1 MPADDERDPLDR
13 WLDQQVRP
21 LPPPPGTF
29 ELITRRARRRKVRK
43 AVLTAVSAAAVAVAA
58 VLAVPGGLLLQVSP
72 SVVAA
77 SSSANGGTQTPG
89 SGTQS
94 PNGTASRDTTSPSA
108 SATGTAPLTEPSGP
122 VPANFAPTSVTFVS
136 PTIAWVI
143 GQAGTPGTCANANP
157 DICTSIARTDNAG
170 KTWEGEPAPST
181 TGPDGPSGVSAIRY
195 LDGVNGWAFGPE
207 LWVTHNSGHT
217 WARVSTG
224 GYRVTDLETAGD
236 RVFALW
242 ALCPGAQAGA
252 GVASGCT
259 SYTLMSAA
267 KDSDAWTPV
276 GGLTS
281 GLTDQGN
288 PTSALLQLTGT
299 VGYLLAPD
307 GTLYSGPV
315 SGGAWQ
321 KAGTAPCQPGT
332 AQADGVPA
340 HAFLALQDERHLAIA
355 CYGSSVPG
363 GLQVST
369 SADGGQLWSAESAA
383 SGAASVGTP
392 TSLAATS
399 DGILVLA
406 TTTGIY
412 VQSGTGRPSTG
423 LPSTGLPSTGL
434 PSTGQWTATSATGT
448 AAPPGGFT
456 YVGMTTSTQ
465 GVALPADTALH
476 EIYLTYN
483 GGTTWTP
490 STPVEPGR

>member
-21 LPPPPGTF
+21 LPPPAGTF
-29 ELITRRARRRKVRK
+29 ELITRRARRRKIRK
-43 AVLTAVSAAAVAVAA
+43 AVITVVSAAAVAAA
-58 VLAVPGGLLLQVSP
+58 VVIAVPGGLLLKVSP
-72 SVVAA
+72 SQVPATSIA
-77 SSSANGGTQTPG
+77 DGGTHTAG

-94 PNGTASRDTTSPSA
+94 PNGTASRDTASPSA
-108 SATGTAPLTEPSGP
+108 GATGTTAPLTEPSGP

-157 DICTSIARTDNAG
+157 DICTSIARTDNGG
-170 KTWEGEPAPST
+170 KTWEGEPAPDT
-181 TGPDGPSGVSAIRY
+181 TGPNGPAGVSAIRY

-207 LWVTHNSGHT
+207 LWSTHNSGHT

-242 ALCPGAQAGA
+242 ALCPGAPTGD

-267 KDSDAWTPV
+267 KDSDAWAPV

-288 PTSALLQLTGT
+288 PTSALLELTGT

-307 GTLYSGPV
+307 GTLYAGPV

-321 KAGTAPCQPGT
+321 KAGTTPCQPGA

-340 HAFLALQDERHLAIA
+340 HAFLALQDAQHLAIA
-355 CYGSSVPG
+355 CYGSSIPD
-363 GLQVST
+363 GLQVSA
-369 SADGGQLWSAESAA
+369 SADGGQLWVAESASA
-383 SGAASVGTP
+383 WSGVTDGIAGVGTP

-399 DGILVLA
+399 SGVLVLA
-406 TTTGIY
+406 STTGIY
-412 VQSGTGRPSTG
+412 VQSGAGGQSG
-423 LPSTGLPSTGL
+423 
-434 PSTGQWTATSATGT
+434 TGQWTASSATGT

-456 YVGMTTSTQ
+456 YVGMTTPTQ
-465 GVALPADTALH
+465 GVAVPADTALH

-490 STPVEPGR
+490 STPVEPGQ